1 MGFGIRNSGF
11 GKAGA
16 WRRRDRA
23 CFTCCESRIPN
34 PESRLS
40 SGFTLI
46 ELVAVVALIGIAL
59 SVISLSFSKSMSSA
73 KVQAASRDLVAALRY
88 TRGQAI
94 VKGKQTALDLD
105 MQNNTFQAPGRPL
118 MKLPAEMHMTLL
130 TAESE
135 QTSKT
140 SGRIRFFADGAST
153 GGHVSI
159 FAGQREWRVNVSWLT
174 GQVTREEVAAR

>member
-1 MGFGIRNSGF
+1 ML
-11 GKAGA
+11 
-16 WRRRDRA
+16 RA
-23 CFTCCESRIPN
+23 RQ
-34 PESRLS
+34 

-59 SVISLSFSKSMSSA
+59 SVISLSFSKSMNSA

-94 VKGKQTALDLD
+94 VKNQQAALDLD
-105 MQNNTFQAPGRPL
+105 MQNNTYQAPGRPL
-118 MKLPAEMHMTLL
+118 VRLPTEMRMTLL

-135 QTSKT
+135 QTGAT

-159 FAGQREWRVNVSWLT
+159 FAGQREWRVNVNWLT

>member
-1 MGFGIRNSGF
+1 MLRSHQ
-11 GKAGA
+11 
-16 WRRRDRA
+16 
-23 CFTCCESRIPN
+23 
-34 PESRLS
+34 

-59 SVISLSFSKSMSSA
+59 GVISLSFSKSMTSA

-105 MQNNTFQAPGRPL
+105 MQNNTYQAPGKPL
-118 MKLPAEMHMTLL
+118 VKLPTDMHMTLL
-130 TAESE
+130 TADSE
-135 QTSKT
+135 QTGAT

-153 GGHVSI
+153 GGHISI
-159 FAGQREWRVNVSWLT
+159 FAGQREWRVNVNWLT
-174 GQVTREEVAAR
+174 GQVTREEVAAH

>member
-1 MGFGIRNSGF
+1 M
-11 GKAGA
+11 
-16 WRRRDRA
+16 
-23 CFTCCESRIPN
+23 
-34 PESRLS
+34 LS
-40 SGFTLI
+40 TRQSGFTLI

-59 SVISLSFSKSMSSA
+59 SVVSLSFSKSMNSA

-94 VKGKQTALDLD
+94 VKNKQAALDLD
-105 MQNNTFQAPGRPL
+105 MQNNTYQAPGKPL
-118 MKLPAEMHMTLL
+118 VKLPKEMHMTLL
-130 TAESE
+130 TAQSE
-135 QTSKT
+135 QTGTT